1 VDQTTTKIRTNNL
14 LGPAAAA
21 AAATTTTAVAITT
34 TTTPLEFSKWRKV
47 EEKVA
52 MAQQRTWICRNHL
65 QDPTRRT
72 MSSSLRNVRPQQHLG
87 AANESPQLELTTES
101 F

>member
-14 LGPAAAA
+14 LGPATT
-21 AAATTTTAVAITT
+21 ATTTTPAVAITT

-52 MAQQRTWICRNHL
+52 MAQ
-65 QDPTRRT
+65 
-72 MSSSLRNVRPQQHLG
+72 
-87 AANESPQLELTTES
+87 
-101 F
+101 

>member
-14 LGPAAAA
+14 LGPAAAT
-21 AAATTTTAVAITT
+21 ATTTTPAVAITT

-52 MAQQRTWICRNHL
+52 MAQ
-65 QDPTRRT
+65 
-72 MSSSLRNVRPQQHLG
+72 
-87 AANESPQLELTTES
+87 
-101 F
+101 